1 MATPLPLLPSH
12 RLEPNP
18 GPGEATST
26 NRQRQAHGVGEA
38 TRQEKTGFLDDFLG
52 GPGFFLES
60 FINFYLNFL
69 ILWLKQHSLYT
80 LLSCPKWA
88 QYPGPRMELLQPEPQ
103 PPGHWLQRNLDR
115 SFGAS
120 LRGHETSFQDFRRK
134 KAWVSGAQ
142 GGNRWGVRGSELLRE
157 SIREQRG
164 TPFRDIVDQ
173 VQVDAEG
180 VSPRS

>member
-1 MATPLPLLPSH
+1 MYILWKHSFKTSSLEVSSTPQTISLPPLKLIIATGVSSGQWGVNGSDVNSLQVMATPLPLLPSH

-80 LLSCPKWA
+80 LLSCPK
-88 QYPGPRMELLQPEPQ
+88 
-103 PPGHWLQRNLDR
+103 
-115 SFGAS
+115 
-120 LRGHETSFQDFRRK
+120 
-134 KAWVSGAQ
+134 
-142 GGNRWGVRGSELLRE
+142 
-157 SIREQRG
+157 
-164 TPFRDIVDQ
+164 
-173 VQVDAEG
+173 
-180 VSPRS
+180 